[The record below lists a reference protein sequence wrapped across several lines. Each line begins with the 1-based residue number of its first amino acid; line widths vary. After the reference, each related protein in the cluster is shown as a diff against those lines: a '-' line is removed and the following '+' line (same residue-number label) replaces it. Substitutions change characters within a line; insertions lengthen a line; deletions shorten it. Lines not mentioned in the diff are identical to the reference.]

1 MNQPFDPARRD
12 AMQMLAMPLVFG
24 ALARVATAQD
34 APPAAPASPPRV
46 DVDAT
51 PYPSFAEDPSLR
63 GTIRCVGSSSVGI
76 LLNAIRPGF
85 RQSQPDIDI
94 EVISSGSTTGPKS
107 LAAGESLLAPMS
119 RPMTAAELELVAK
132 ARKGTVDWIDIAV
145 DAIAVCV
152 NAKNPLTRLSL
163 KDLDRVF
170 GRERRRGGAPAVKWS
185 EIGVAGSPISER
197 TMTLFGMGPSSGSY
211 GLVQDVV
218 LQGGP
223 FRTSV
228 NEELVSSSVV
238 QAVATDPQAIGYCS
252 VIFDSAR
259 VRKLEIEAL
268 DGSGFVGPT
277 DEAVRSGRYPLS
289 RALRLYFVRE
299 ELAKSPAARKFLQ
312 FVVSQDGQEIIDDL
326 GQKMLAPKDART
338 MSAKVS

>member
-12 AMQMLAMPLVFG
+12 AMQMLAIPLAVPFMLG
-24 ALARVATAQD
+24 ALSRIASAQD
-34 APPAAPASPPRV
+34 APPV

-51 PYPSFAEDPSLR
+51 PYPSFSEDRALR
-63 GTIRCVGSSSVGI
+63 GTIRCVGSSAVGI
-76 LLNAIRPGF
+76 LLNAVRPGF
-85 RQSQPDIDI
+85 RESQPDIDI
-94 EVISSGSTTGPKS
+94 EVISSGSGSGPKS
-107 LAAGESLLAPMS
+107 LAAGESLLATMS

-132 ARKGTVDWIDIAV
+132 SRKGTVDWIDIAV

-152 NAKNPLTRLSL
+152 NVKNPLTRITL
-163 KDLDRVF
+163 KDLDRAF

-185 EIGVAGSPISER
+185 EIGVAGASVSDR
-197 TMTLFGMGPSSGSY
+197 TITLFGMGPGSGSH

-228 NEELVSSSVV
+228 NEEPVSSSVV
-238 QAVATDPQAIGYCS
+238 QAVATDPQALGYCS
-252 VIFDSAR
+252 VIFDSTR

-277 DEAVRSGRYPLS
+277 DDAVRSGRYPLS
-289 RALRLYFVRE
+289 RALRIYFVRE
-299 ELAKSPAARKFLQ
+299 ELAKSPAARKLLQ
-312 FVVSQDGQEIIDDL
+312 FIVSQDGQEIIDDL
-326 GQKMLAPKDART
+326 GQKMLAPKDARA

>member
-1 MNQPFDPARRD
+1 
-12 AMQMLAMPLVFG
+12 
-24 ALARVATAQD
+24 
-34 APPAAPASPPRV
+34 
-46 DVDAT
+46 
-51 PYPSFAEDPSLR
+51 
-63 GTIRCVGSSSVGI
+63 
-76 LLNAIRPGF
+76 
-85 RQSQPDIDI
+85 
-94 EVISSGSTTGPKS
+94 
-107 LAAGESLLAPMS
+107 
-119 RPMTAAELELVAK
+119 
-132 ARKGTVDWIDIAV
+132 
-145 DAIAVCV
+145 
-152 NAKNPLTRLSL
+152 
-163 KDLDRVF
+163 
-170 GRERRRGGAPAVKWS
+170 VKWS

-259 VRKLEIEAL
+259 VRKLEIDAL